1 MTSANLASVR
11 LEGSE
16 TRIRKILKDL
26 NGRATVIIRGSGK
39 VLYVGVPTSE
49 LGWLDKVARDI
60 GCTKQVL
67 PSLPAHKKALCGIL
81 TVSKRYH
88 EGRCKA
94 CAIARAQMGQ
104 AGKEASTKTPK
115 ASASTTVGKIEP
127 GQKFDLNGVIASLEL
142 THDRVFNQLEVLE
155 NLITD
160 LKGYRDARDK
170 LGELEQE
177 AKDRMGAARN
187 LLNSDKF

>member
-1 MTSANLASVR
+1 MTNTSLASVR
-11 LEGSE
+11 LDGSE
-16 TRIRKILKDL
+16 PRIRKILKDL

-39 VLYVGVPTSE
+39 VLFVGVPPIE
-49 LGWLDKVARDI
+49 LGWLDKVARVI
-60 GCTKQVL
+60 GCTKHEL
-67 PSLPAHKKALCGIL
+67 PSLPEHEKALCGIL
-81 TVSKRYH
+81 TVDRRHH

-94 CAIARAQMGQ
+94 CANIRSRMPPAEKR
-104 AGKEASTKTPK
+104 TPK
-115 ASASTTVGKIEP
+115 SVKASKAVTVGEIEP
-127 GQKFDLNGVIASLEL
+127 GQNFDLNGVIASLEI

-177 AKDRMGAARN
+177 AKDRMSAARN
-187 LLNSDKF
+187 LLNNGKF